1 METVNKMKIKCKKI
15 FVNYISDKGLI
26 GKICKDFLFLSSRK
40 SKMGRAYEETFFQR
54 RHRSDQHVCE
64 KFLSITNHQENAN
77 LNHYETPHSI

>member
-26 GKICKDFLFLSSRK
+26 GEICKDLILLSSKK
-40 SKMGRAYEETFFQR
+40 SKMGRACEETFFWR
-54 RHRSDQHVCE
+54 RHRNDQHVYE

-77 LNHYETPHSI
+77 